1 MLQVAVEAAIEHP
14 FYVFNQG
21 WCSVNPKCTMDRY
34 QLPCHKLN
42 VGDVCISLTHR
53 DTKPQVISEH
63 IKVENASPI
72 TTEMPRL
79 QPIKLIQE
87 NDSCQSSSQIVQ
99 QQTSELLVEERDE
112 QRYTSSSPGPSDD
125 VSPRSSRYVDIY

>member
-1 MLQVAVEAAIEHP
+1 
-14 FYVFNQG
+14 
-21 WCSVNPKCTMDRY
+21 MDRY
-34 QLPCHKLN
+34 QLPCHKLK

-53 DTKPQVISEH
+53 DTKSHTKVITEH

-125 VSPRSSRYVDIY
+125 VSPRSSRYVHIY